1 MEPTEEELA
10 YLNSSEF
17 ELEGIKYKAVNVN
30 NQDAEIPTCVGCAF
44 DCAFDGH
51 SIRKCM
57 AAPQCAG
64 IHRTDGREVI
74 FVKVEEDA
82 KN

>member
-17 ELEGIKYKAVNVN
+17 ELEGVKYKAVNVN
-30 NQDAEIPTCVGCAF
+30 NQDAEIPMCIGCAF
-44 DCAFDGH
+44 DDLG
-51 SIRKCM
+51 IRKCM

-64 IHRTDGREVI
+64 ICRTDGREVI

>member
-17 ELEGIKYKAVNVN
+17 ELEGVKYKAVNVN
-30 NQDAEIPTCVGCAF
+30 NQDAEIPRCIGCAF
-44 DCAFDGH
+44 DPD
-51 SIRKCM
+51 IRKCM

-64 IHRTDGREVI
+64 IRRTDGREVI
-74 FVKVEEDA
+74 FVKVED
-82 KN
+82 NVI

>member
-10 YLNSSEF
+10 YLDSSEF
-17 ELEGIKYKAVNVN
+17 ELEGVKYKAVNVN
-30 NQDAEIPTCVGCAF
+30 NQDAGIPRCIGCEF
-44 DCAFDGH
+44 DPD
-51 SIRKCM
+51 IRKCM
-57 AAPQCAG
+57 AAPQCARL
-64 IHRTDGREVI
+64 HRTDGREVI

>member
-17 ELEGIKYKAVNVN
+17 ELEGVKYKAVNVN
-30 NQDAEIPTCVGCAF
+30 NQDAEIPMCIGCAF
-44 DCAFDGH
+44 DDLG
-51 SIRKCM
+51 IRKCM
-57 AAPQCAG
+57 AAPQCARF
-64 IHRTDGREVI
+64 HRTDGREVI

>member
-1 MEPTEEELA
+1 MKPTEEELA

-17 ELEGIKYKAVNVN
+17 ELEGVKYKAVNVN

-44 DCAFDGH
+44 DSH
-51 SIRKCM
+51 NNIRKCM

-64 IHRTDGREVI
+64 IRRTDGREVI
-74 FVKVEEDA
+74 FVKVED
-82 KN
+82 NVI

>member
-17 ELEGIKYKAVNVN
+17 ELEGVKYKAVNAN
-30 NQDAEIPTCVGCAF
+30 NQDAGIPRCIGCAF
-44 DCAFDGH
+44 DRPD
-51 SIRKCM
+51 IRKCM
-57 AAPQCAG
+57 AAPQCARSC
-64 IHRTDGREVI
+64 RTDGREVI